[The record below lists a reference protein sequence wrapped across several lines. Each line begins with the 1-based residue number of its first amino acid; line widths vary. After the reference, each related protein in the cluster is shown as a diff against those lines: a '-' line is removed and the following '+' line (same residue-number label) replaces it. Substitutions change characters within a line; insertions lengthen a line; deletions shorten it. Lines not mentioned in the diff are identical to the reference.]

1 MTVVIGAVALIA
13 IVVLVIITSFRSI
26 GPSEIG
32 LVTKRIGRKLAA
44 DQIVAMNGEAGYQ
57 ADLLMPGLRF
67 KLWPIYGVQRHDWV
81 QVPPDHIGL
90 VIAQVGTPLPT
101 GAKSGVYKKSFGNFA
116 DIRTFLSEGGQRGVQ
131 RPVLPPGTTAPIHP
145 VGFIVVTSD
154 QVYGKIVSE
163 SAAKAIDAVDPA
175 LLQVVRITPQGDK
188 DIVGVI
194 TALEGPPSSGIASR
208 IGGFDDI
215 AASEKAAKGSAG
227 SIIQAVLRSKNDL
240 HDNYQDYQAFLD
252 AGGCIG
258 LQHDPL
264 LYGSYL
270 LNPLLV
276 QVELR
281 EMLVVRQGE
290 VAVMK
295 SYVGLPTEDTSGEEF
310 KFGSIVAPGHQGI
323 WSEPL
328 RTGKYT
334 LNPRI
339 YEAEIVPTSIL
350 TLNWS
355 ASTSE
360 AHSLDARLDRID
372 AKSKEAFT
380 FSIDLQVQIHVP
392 DTRAPKVISMVGTM
406 QNLVNEVLHSAVGN
420 YFRNKLQTLGATEF
434 IEKRDEVQHAAEGYI
449 RQYLARYEVETRGV
463 YIQDVAFPPD
473 LVEVLTSREI
483 AAQEKATFAQQ
494 QVAQEARVSLEQQ
507 RGVADM
513 QSRLAQANVSIDIE
527 RANAQAARARA
538 QGEADVITT
547 TGKAEATRKQAIG
560 QAEAVAE
567 QALGLARA
575 KGFAAQRRAIGSAET
590 AMVAAL
596 REVSSGGVK
605 IVPDIQVGDDS
616 GGVIGGLGA
625 LLMRSLAGG
634 NGNGNGKHGLPAGD
648 AEEDFVEEDDFET
661 IEPVDE
667 HVVEVTPEPEAA
679 YAFTPLPVAAELDGP
694 AADEEVALEEEAP
707 VEEASASSEYYTRTE
722 LEAMT
727 VADLRAIAAESGID
741 SSGLKKVE
749 LIDALLGE

>member
-1 MTVVIGAVALIA
+1 VAIA
-13 IVVLVIITSFRSI
+13 IGTLVLGALLVVVVLGSFHSI
-26 GPSEIG
+26 GPSQVG

-44 DQIVAMNGEAGYQ
+44 DQILALKGEAGFQ

-67 KLWPIYGVQRHDWV
+67 KLWPVYGVQRHDWV

-90 VIAQVGTPLPT
+90 VLAQVGSRLPT
-101 GAKSGVYKKSFGNFA
+101 GAKSAVYKPEFGNFA
-116 DIRTFLSEGGQRGVQ
+116 DVRAFLNNGGQRGVQ
-131 RPVLPPGTTAPIHP
+131 RPMLPPGTTAPIHP
-145 VGFIVVTSD
+145 VGFVVVTSD
-154 QVYGKIVSE
+154 QVFGKIVSD
-163 SAAKAIDAVDPA
+163 AAEKAIDQVDPA
-175 LLQVVRITPQGDK
+175 VLKVVHITPQGDR
-188 DIVGVI
+188 DIVGVV
-194 TALEGPPSSGIASR
+194 TTLEGPPSGGIASR
-208 IGGFDDI
+208 IGGFDDV
-215 AASEKAAKGSAG
+215 ATMDSSATGSAIQ
-227 SIIQAVLRSKNDL
+227 IIQAVLRSKNDL

-252 AGGCIG
+252 SGGCIG

-270 LNPLLV
+270 LNPFLV
-276 QVELR
+276 KVELR

-290 VAVMK
+290 VAVIK

-310 KFGSIVAPGHQGI
+310 KFGSIVEPGHQGI

-355 ASTSE
+355 QATSE
-360 AHSLDARLDRID
+360 AHSLDVRLSRIE

-434 IEKRDEVQHAAEGYI
+434 IEKRDEVQHAAEAYI
-449 RQYLARYEVETRGV
+449 RQYLSRYEVETRGV
-463 YIQDVAFPPD
+463 YIQDVTFPAD

-494 QVAQEARVSLEQQ
+494 RAAQEARVSLEQQ

-513 QSRLAQANVSIDIE
+513 QAQLAQANVSIDIE
-527 RANAQAARARA
+527 KANAQAARARA
-538 QGEADVITT
+538 QGHADVVTT
-547 TGKAEATRKQAIG
+547 TGDAEATRTRAIG
-560 QAEAVAE
+560 EAEAAAE
-567 QALGLARA
+567 QASGLARA
-575 KGFAAQRRAIGSAET
+575 KGFEAQRQAIGSGQT
-590 AMVAAL
+590 ALVAAL
-596 REVSSGGVK
+596 REVASGDVK
-605 IVPDIQVGDDS
+605 IVPDIQVGAEG

-625 LLMRSLAGG
+625 LLMRTLADDRE
-634 NGNGNGKHGLPAGD
+634 PAR
-648 AEEDFVEEDDFET
+648 T
-661 IEPVDE
+661 
-667 HVVEVTPEPEAA
+667 TPQRLDKGEAEAA
-679 YAFTPLPVAAELDGP
+679 DGDGSYDRDRDSEGPSVDRSEPGAEP
-694 AADEEVALEEEAP
+694 AP
-707 VEEASASSEYYTRTE
+707 
-722 LEAMT
+722 
-727 VADLRAIAAESGID
+727 
-741 SSGLKKVE
+741 
-749 LIDALLGE
+749 

>member
-1 MTVVIGAVALIA
+1 VAIA
-13 IVVLVIITSFRSI
+13 IGTLVLGALLVVVVLGSFHSI
-26 GPSEIG
+26 GPSQVG

-44 DQIVAMNGEAGYQ
+44 DQILALKGEAGFQ

-67 KLWPIYGVQRHDWV
+67 KLWPVYGVQRHDWV

-90 VIAQVGTPLPT
+90 VLAQVGSRLPT
-101 GAKSGVYKKSFGNFA
+101 GAKSAVYKPEFGNFA
-116 DIRTFLSEGGQRGVQ
+116 DVRAFLDNGGQRGVQ
-131 RPVLPPGTTAPIHP
+131 RPMLPPGTTAPIHP
-145 VGFIVVTSD
+145 VGFVVVTSD
-154 QVYGKIVSE
+154 QVFGKIVSD
-163 SAAKAIDAVDPA
+163 AAEKAIDQVDPA
-175 LLQVVRITPQGDK
+175 VLKVVHITPQGDR
-188 DIVGVI
+188 DIVGVV
-194 TALEGPPSSGIASR
+194 TTLEGPPSGGIASR
-208 IGGFDDI
+208 IGGFDDV
-215 AASEKAAKGSAG
+215 ATMDSSATGSAIQ
-227 SIIQAVLRSKNDL
+227 IIQAVLRSKNDL

-252 AGGCIG
+252 SGGCIG

-270 LNPLLV
+270 LNPFLV
-276 QVELR
+276 KVELR

-290 VAVMK
+290 VAVIK

-310 KFGSIVAPGHQGI
+310 KFGSIVEPGHQGI

-355 ASTSE
+355 QATSE
-360 AHSLDARLDRID
+360 AHSLDVRLSRIE

-434 IEKRDEVQHAAEGYI
+434 IEKRDEVQHAAEAYI
-449 RQYLARYEVETRGV
+449 RQYLSRYEVETRGV
-463 YIQDVAFPPD
+463 YIQDVTFPAD

-494 QVAQEARVSLEQQ
+494 RAAQEARVSLEQQ

-513 QSRLAQANVSIDIE
+513 QAQLAQANVSIDIE
-527 RANAQAARARA
+527 KANAQAARARA
-538 QGEADVITT
+538 QGQADVITT
-547 TGKAEATRKQAIG
+547 TGDAEATRTRAIG
-560 QAEAVAE
+560 EAEAAAE
-567 QALGLARA
+567 QASGLARA
-575 KGFAAQRRAIGSAET
+575 KGFEAQRQAIGSGQT
-590 AMVAAL
+590 ALVAAL
-596 REVSSGGVK
+596 REVASGEVK
-605 IVPDIQVGDDS
+605 IVPDIQVGAEG

-625 LLMRSLAGG
+625 LLMRTLADDRE
-634 NGNGNGKHGLPAGD
+634 PAR
-648 AEEDFVEEDDFET
+648 T
-661 IEPVDE
+661 
-667 HVVEVTPEPEAA
+667 TPQRLDKGEAEAA
-679 YAFTPLPVAAELDGP
+679 DGDGSNDRDRDSEGPSVDRSEPGAEP
-694 AADEEVALEEEAP
+694 AP
-707 VEEASASSEYYTRTE
+707 
-722 LEAMT
+722 
-727 VADLRAIAAESGID
+727 
-741 SSGLKKVE
+741 
-749 LIDALLGE
+749 